1 MIFRRTKIVAT
12 LGPVSKDYTVLHA
25 MLTAGVD
32 VVRINFSHA
41 DSSAIELIKQ
51 VRAIA
56 EELNR
61 PIAVM
66 ADLQGPKIRIGHF
79 KNKSITCS

>member
-1 MIFRRTKIVAT
+1 
-12 LGPVSKDYTVLHA
+12 

-41 DSSAIELIKQ
+41 DATATQLIDL
-51 VRAIA
+51 VRSIA

-61 PIAVM
+61 PVAIM
-66 ADLQGPKIRIGHF
+66 ADLQGPKIRIGRF
-79 KNKSITCS
+79 KDGQ